1 MDVLREILNVMNKV
15 WHLELYNSGEHKV
28 MLSQLCI
35 ALMLIFVGV
44 LISKRVSK
52 VVGARLERLKAINPD
67 TAHVLQR
74 ILYYFMVT
82 VLVLAVLPIVG
93 VPITIFTVLGG
104 AFAIGIGFGAQNLF
118 NNLISGLIIMMEK
131 PVRIGDI
138 IELGNEQGRVEEVG
152 NRCIRIRRTDG
163 VDVLMP
169 NSFFLEQ
176 PVVNWTLSDSVIK
189 GLVSVGIAYGSDTEL
204 VRDLLIQ
211 SAVED
216 KRIHTK
222 PEPYVLFEAFGDN
235 ALNFEL
241 WFWTNVN
248 RPMDLKKIQS
258 DLRFKIDKWCRKEK
272 VSIAF
277 PQRDVHLDTISP
289 LEVKITRSD

>member
-1 MDVLREILNVMNKV
+1 MSKV

-35 ALMLIFVGV
+35 ALMLIFIGV
-44 LISKRVSK
+44 LVSKRVSK
-52 VVGARLERLKAINPD
+52 VVGGRLERLKAINPD
-67 TAHVLQR
+67 TAHVLER

-138 IELGNEQGRVEEVG
+138 IELGDAQGRVEEVG

-204 VRDLLIQ
+204 VRDLLIK
-211 SAVED
+211 SAMED
-216 KRIHTK
+216 KRIHAE
-222 PEPYVLFEAFGDN
+222 PEPSVLFEAFGDN

-258 DLRFKIDKWCRKEK
+258 DLRFKIDKWCREEK

>member
-1 MDVLREILNVMNKV
+1 MEILREILNAANKI
-15 WHLELYNSGEHKV
+15 WHLELYNSGDNKV
-28 MLSQLCI
+28 MLNQVCV
-35 ALMLIFVGV
+35 ALMLIFIGV
-44 LISKRVSK
+44 LISKKVSK
-52 VVGARLERLKAINPD
+52 VVGVRLERLKAINPD

-82 VLVLAVLPIVG
+82 VLILAVLPIVG

-138 IELGNEQGRVEEVG
+138 IELGDAQGRVEEVG

-163 VDVLMP
+163 VDVLVP

-176 PVVNWTLSDSVIK
+176 PVVNWTLSDRVIK

-204 VRDLLIQ
+204 ARDILLKA
-211 SAVED
+211 AVED
-216 KRIHTK
+216 ERIHK
-222 PEPYVLFEAFGDN
+222 SPEPYVLFEAFGDN

-258 DLRFKIDKWCRKEK
+258 DLRFKIDKLCREKE

-277 PQRDVHLDTISP
+277 PQRDIHLDTLKP
-289 LEVKITRSD
+289 LEIKLTKQD

>member
-1 MDVLREILNVMNKV
+1 MLDIAKQI
-15 WHLELYNSGEHKV
+15 WHLELYNSGGNIV
-28 MLSQLCI
+28 MLNQVCI
-35 ALMLIFVGV
+35 AMFLIFIGII
-44 LISKRVSK
+44 ISRKVSK
-52 VVGARLERLKAINPD
+52 VLSVRLERLKAINPD
-67 TAHVLQR
+67 TAQVLGR
-74 ILYYFMVT
+74 ISYYFMVT

-138 IELGNEQGRVEEVG
+138 VELGDEQGRVEEIG

-176 PVVNWTLSDSVIK
+176 PVVNWTLSDRVIK
-189 GLVSVGIAYGSDTEL
+189 GLVSIGIAYGSDTEL
-204 VRDLLIQ
+204 VRDLLLK
-211 SAVED
+211 AAEED
-216 KRIHTK
+216 ERIHK
-222 PEPYVLFEAFGDN
+222 HPEAYVLFEEFGDN
-235 ALNFEL
+235 ALHFEL

-248 RPMDLKKIQS
+248 RPMDLKLIQS
-258 DLRFKIDKWCRKEK
+258 DLRFKIDKWCREK
-272 VSIAF
+272 DVSIAF
-277 PQRDVHLDTISP
+277 PQRDVHLDTIKP
-289 LEVKITRSD
+289 LEVRVTKD

>member
-1 MDVLREILNVMNKV
+1 MLDIAKQI
-15 WHLELYNSGEHKV
+15 WHLELYNSGGNIV
-28 MLSQLCI
+28 MLNQVCI
-35 ALMLIFVGV
+35 AMFLIFIGII
-44 LISKRVSK
+44 ISRKVSK
-52 VVGARLERLKAINPD
+52 VLSVRLERLKAINPD
-67 TAHVLQR
+67 TAQVLGR
-74 ILYYFMVT
+74 ILFYFMVT

-138 IELGNEQGRVEEVG
+138 VELGDEQGRVEEIG

-176 PVVNWTLSDSVIK
+176 PVVNWTLSDRVIK
-189 GLVSVGIAYGSDTEL
+189 GLVSIGIAYGSDTEL
-204 VRDLLIQ
+204 VRDLLLK
-211 SAVED
+211 AAEED
-216 KRIHTK
+216 ERIHK
-222 PEPYVLFEAFGDN
+222 HPEAYVLFEEFGDN

-248 RPMDLKKIQS
+248 RPMDLKQIQS
-258 DLRFKIDKWCRKEK
+258 DLRFKIDKWCREK
-272 VSIAF
+272 DVNIAF

-289 LEVKITRSD
+289 LEVKISKD

>member
-1 MDVLREILNVMNKV
+1 VEIWQKILDIAKQI
-15 WHLELYNSGEHKV
+15 WHLELYNSGGNIV
-28 MLSQLCI
+28 MLNQVCI
-35 ALMLIFVGV
+35 AMFLIFIGIIISRR
-44 LISKRVSK
+44 ISKVLS
-52 VVGARLERLKAINPD
+52 VRLERLKAINPD
-67 TAHVLQR
+67 TAQVLGR
-74 ILYYFMVT
+74 ILYYSMVT

-138 IELGNEQGRVEEVG
+138 VELGDEQGRVEEVG

-176 PVVNWTLSDSVIK
+176 PVVNWTLSDRVIK
-189 GLVSVGIAYGSDTEL
+189 GLVSIGIAYGSDTEL
-204 VRDLLIQ
+204 VRDLLLK
-211 SAVED
+211 SAEED
-216 KRIHTK
+216 ERIHK
-222 PEPYVLFEAFGDN
+222 QPKAYVLFEEFGDN

-248 RPMDLKKIQS
+248 RPIDLKQIQS
-258 DLRFKIDKWCRKEK
+258 DLRFKIDKWCREK
-272 VSIAF
+272 DVNIAF

-289 LEVKITRSD
+289 LEVKISKD